1 VLLGKGDLA
10 GAEASYRAALA
21 IDPSAAGNLYNLG
34 LIRHRRGDLAGAEE
48 WYQKAVAAEP
58 GRAYFREVLD
68 IIRKLARLD
77 GFASG
82 RTVPASPA
90 EAIEYAEIAYKPP
103 SRRYVLAV
111 KLYRWAF
118 TANPALAD
126 DLRAGHRYNA
136 ACLAVRAAV
145 GLDEDMTEFGVDEW
159 AFLTGVAMKW
169 LREDLGC
176 TALVAKDPKLRREMR
191 NRLLHWKVDEDMAPV
206 REPSRRAAMP
216 RADREA
222 WQNIWAEVDA
232 VLNEVAND
240 AASPK

>member
-1 VLLGKGDLA
+1 
-10 GAEASYRAALA
+10 
-21 IDPSAAGNLYNLG
+21 
-34 LIRHRRGDLAGAEE
+34 
-48 WYQKAVAAEP
+48 VAAEP
-58 GRAYFREVLD
+58 SRTYYREVLD

-82 RTVPASPA
+82 WTVPASPA
-90 EAIEYAEIAYKPP
+90 EAIEYAETAYKPP

-145 GLDEDMTEFGVDEW
+145 GQDEDMTEFGVDEW

-169 LREDLGC
+169 LREDLGR
-176 TALVAKDPKLRREMR
+176 TAVVAKDPRLRQDMR

-216 RADREA
+216 PADRDA
-222 WQNIWAEVDA
+222 WQMFWAEVDA
-232 VLNEVAND
+232 VLIRVGSDGAP
-240 AASPK
+240 PK